1 MLTNLR
7 AARLAAGLTTE
18 AAGQLIGKSQSV
30 YSKIERGRVR
40 LGAIDAAKLATALR
54 LDLAALLVTT

>member
-18 AAGQLIGKSQSV
+18 AAGQIIGKSQSV

-40 LGAIDAAKLATALR
+40 LDAFDAANLAKVLR
-54 LDLAALLVTT
+54 LDLDALLVTA

>member
-18 AAGQLIGKSQSV
+18 AAGQIIGKSQSV
-30 YSKIERGRVR
+30 YSKIERRQTGNGVAPGPGRPASHR
-40 LGAIDAAKLATALR
+40 LTR
-54 LDLAALLVTT
+54 P